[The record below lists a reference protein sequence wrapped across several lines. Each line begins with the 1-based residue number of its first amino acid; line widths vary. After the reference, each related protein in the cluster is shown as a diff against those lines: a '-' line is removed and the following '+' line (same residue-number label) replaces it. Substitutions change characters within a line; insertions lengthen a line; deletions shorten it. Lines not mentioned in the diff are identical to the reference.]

1 MLRPRAK
8 WPQSNATTETKSN
21 TTRTNAECARTPNV
35 HARRTCTRP
44 APILSLGSRARRR
57 SAASFLDIAASC
69 AAYARRRVLLQL
81 SAHATRGAQ
90 CHYLSFRRAA
100 SPPLRP
106 RPLSSTRCSHR
117 MCHRRR
123 AHGRSNCTNSTGSV
137 PGPFCDRAGSAPAL
151 ARAWTAPCRF
161 RPRPNRRRDGL
172 QLERRSTAPRA
183 RRLVGQRHEILAGP
197 GAANAGVAAPRA
209 PHTLTR
215 LRSLQKLLA
224 PSRSLD

>member
-57 SAASFLDIAASC
+57 SAASFLDLAASC

-90 CHYLSFRRAA
+90 CHYLPFRRAA

-137 PGPFCDRAGSAPAL
+137 PGPFCARAGSAPAL

-215 LRSLQKLLA
+215 LRSLRLA
-224 PSRSLD
+224 PSRCRD

>member
-1 MLRPRAK
+1 MRQRGG
-8 WPQSNATTETKSN
+8 E
-21 TTRTNAECARTPNV
+21 
-35 HARRTCTRP
+35 
-44 APILSLGSRARRR
+44 GGRR
-57 SAASFLDIAASC
+57 SAADSFLDLAASC
-69 AAYARRRVLLQL
+69 VAYARRRVLLQC

-90 CHYLSFRRAA
+90 CHYLPFRRAA

-123 AHGRSNCTNSTGSV
+123 AHGRSNCTNTTGSV
-137 PGPFCDRAGSAPAL
+137 PGPFCARAGSAPAL

-183 RRLVGQRHEILAGP
+183 RRLVGQRHEIHAGR
-197 GAANAGVAAPRA
+197 AQANAGVAAPRA

-224 PSRSLD
+224 PSRSLDDEWALFSKRQQRLIRIRGRIGFKNK